1 MGHSQLMGSTEELIC
16 AVIWERNLFSVS
28 RAALAH
34 PRHDEVLMA

>member
-16 AVIWERNLFSVS
+16 AVIQERNLFNVS
-28 RAALAH
+28 RAALSH

>member
-16 AVIWERNLFSVS
+16 AVIRERNLFNVN
-28 RAALAH
+28 RAALSH